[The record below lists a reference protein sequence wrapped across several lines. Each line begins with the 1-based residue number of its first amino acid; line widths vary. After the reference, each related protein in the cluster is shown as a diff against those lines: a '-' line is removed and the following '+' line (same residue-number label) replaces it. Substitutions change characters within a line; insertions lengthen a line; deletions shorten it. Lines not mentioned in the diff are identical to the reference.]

1 MNSPNLKKELL
12 HILKQNSVCRGQF
25 ILASGAQSD
34 LYIDAKQTTQDPMGA
49 ILIGRL
55 GWEIVKQATNE
66 LSVRVDA
73 IGGLTMGADPIALM
87 IATTAL
93 RENPSSKLQTFV
105 VRKSAKS
112 HGRQKLIEGNFV
124 SGDSVVIVED
134 VLTTG
139 GSTLQAI
146 DAVESAGGTV
156 AFVIVL
162 VDRAEGGREN
172 IENRGY
178 RVLPIF
184 TRRDLI
190 GEDAGSRAHAAPV

>member
-1 MNSPNLKKELL
+1 
-12 HILKQNSVCRGQF
+12 
-25 ILASGAQSD
+25 
-34 LYIDAKQTTQDPMGA
+34 MGA

-93 RENPSSKLQTFV
+93 QENPSSKLQTFV

-134 VLTTG
+134 VVTTG
-139 GSTLQAI
+139 GSSMK
-146 DAVESAGGTV
+146 AVNRAKEEGLDVLG
-156 AFVIVL
+156 IVSL
-162 VDRAEGGREN
+162 VDREEGGREN
-172 IENRGY
+172 IEQEGY
-178 RVLPIF
+178 WLKAIF
-184 TRRDLI
+184 TK
-190 GEDAGSRAHAAPV
+190 GELVGE

>member
-1 MNSPNLKKELL
+1 
-12 HILKQNSVCRGQF
+12 
-25 ILASGAQSD
+25 
-34 LYIDAKQTTQDPMGA
+34 MGA

-55 GWEIVKQATNE
+55 GWEMVKQATNE

-87 IATTAL
+87 ISTTAL
-93 RENPSSKLQTFV
+93 QENPSSKLQTFV

-172 IENRGY
+172 IEKRGY

-184 TRRDLI
+184 TRRDPI
-190 GEDAGSRAHAAPV
+190 GEDAGSRAHSAPV